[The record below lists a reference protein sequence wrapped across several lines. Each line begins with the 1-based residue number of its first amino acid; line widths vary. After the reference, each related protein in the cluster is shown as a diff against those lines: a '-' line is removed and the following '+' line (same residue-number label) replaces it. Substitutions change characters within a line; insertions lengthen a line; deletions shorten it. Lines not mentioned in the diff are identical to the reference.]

1 MFQHLE
7 RGNILY
13 QQRRYADAEK
23 EYFKILAASPNNP
36 FALAML
42 AQCYLETNRK
52 KEALDFAQ
60 KAVAN
65 AVESPTMY
73 YVLARCQFYNQLI
86 DQALASIQTG
96 QQLDPANSDFF
107 LLKSQ
112 IAFYQ
117 EDWELALAE
126 AEHGLMIDP
135 EAVILINLRAR
146 ALVKLNRKE
155 EAANTMDYALHRAP
169 QNSYSHANKGW
180 VSIERGEY
188 EAAIT

>member
-13 QQRRYADAEK
+13 QQRRYVEAEK
-23 EYFKILAASPNNP
+23 EYFKILAESPDNP

-42 AQCYLETNRK
+42 AQCYLEMNRK
-52 KEALDFAQ
+52 QEALTYAE

-65 AVESPTMY
+65 AVESPTIY

-86 DQALASIQTG
+86 AEALNSIQSG
-96 QQLDPANSDFF
+96 QQLDPTNSDFF

-117 EDWELALAE
+117 ENWDRPSRL
-126 AEHGLMIDP
+126 
-135 EAVILINLRAR
+135 
-146 ALVKLNRKE
+146 
-155 EAANTMDYALHRAP
+155 
-169 QNSYSHANKGW
+169 Q
-180 VSIERGEY
+180 
-188 EAAIT
+188 